1 MTVIAHTDGA
11 SRGNPGESGIGAV
24 LETENG
30 TVLATIAGFIGTT
43 TNNVAEY
50 TALLECVKAA
60 NGLPCRKLIV
70 HSDSELMVR
79 QLNGQYKVRATR
91 LKKIADEVRVLVK
104 SATFEFEI
112 RHVLRGANADAD
124 ELAKGGIDSRT
135 SVQVHWSDHARG
147 LMNVK

>member
-24 LETENG
+24 LETEDG
-30 TVLATIAGFIGTT
+30 TVLATIAGFIGTA

-60 NGLPCRKLIV
+60 NTISCRKLIV

-79 QLNGQYKVRATR
+79 QLNGQYKIRDAR
-91 LKKIADEVRVLVK
+91 LKTFADEVRSLVK
-104 SATFEFEI
+104 GALIEFEI
-112 RHVLRGANADAD
+112 RHILREANADAD
-124 ELAKGGIDSRT
+124 DLANGGIDSRS
-135 SVQVHWSDHARG
+135 SVQVRWSDHARS